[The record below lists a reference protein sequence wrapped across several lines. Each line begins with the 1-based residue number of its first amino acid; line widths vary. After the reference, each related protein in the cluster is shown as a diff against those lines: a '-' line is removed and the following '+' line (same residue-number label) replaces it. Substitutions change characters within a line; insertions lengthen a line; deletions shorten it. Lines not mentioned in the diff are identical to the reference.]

1 MQGLSNFSFVLKLEH
16 LLQSLYGYFS
26 PSPSKGH
33 ADFQKLAEC
42 VQKEVLKI
50 SRNNKPR
57 CINMLEP
64 IKKMG
69 NEYKTLLAKN
79 HVR

>member
-1 MQGLSNFSFVLKLEH
+1 MQDLSNFSFVSKSEH

-26 PSPSKGH
+26 PSPKGH
-33 ADFQKLAEC
+33 ANFQKLAEC
-42 VQKEVLKI
+42 VEKEVLKI
-50 SRNNKPR
+50 LRNNKPR